1 MFILHPFVARRSKGN
16 NKRALQVT
24 GSGKSL
30 HDPVSVYEDKSMAS
44 LKEKLA
50 RAEEVCIVCVYCV
63 GAYNYIYT
71 YTHVL
76 LFLLCL
82 AYHQLNN
89 FIFQPLRPL
98 LWILNLLLAITY
110 NATKTWESFTQ

>member
-1 MFILHPFVARRSKGN
+1 MFIFHPFVARRSKGN

-30 HDPVSVYEDKSMAS
+30 HDPVSMYEDESMAS

-50 RAEEVCIVCVYCV
+50 RAEEVCVCCV
-63 GAYNYIYT
+63 GTHNYIYT
-71 YTHVL
+71 YTHVI

-82 AYHQLNN
+82 VHHQLNN
-89 FIFQPLRPL
+89 FICQPLRPL
-98 LWILNLLLAITY
+98 LWILNLLLVITY